1 VDGVFPGKRLNRY
14 SGSGAQ
20 RTTTD
25 FWSDD
30 NFDHTGLGF
39 IGGGVID
46 ARMEQKPIGTAR
58 AAAPSGARWGSEWK
72 AFLAQNAISMGSIG
86 TQLESLPYEDN
97 FLDLDPTAKDPFG
110 LPVLRV
116 TFGLHE
122 QEMLRHAF
130 IQTKATQWLE
140 EAGGTNPVVSFPA
153 TPIGVNSHAF
163 GGARM
168 GNDPDTSVVDKWSM
182 AHEVP
187 NLAILGGAVFPNSG
201 THNPTQTIEALAWR
215 TADHIVANW
224 KSLT

>member
-1 VDGVFPGKRLNRY
+1 MYGGVDGVFPGKRLNRY

-72 AFLAQNAISMGSIG
+72 AFLAQNAISIGSIG

-110 LPVLRV
+110 AAGAARHLRPARAGDAAPRV
-116 TFGLHE
+116 HPAQGDAVARGGGRHE
-122 QEMLRHAF
+122 LQRSA
-130 IQTKATQWLE
+130 
-140 EAGGTNPVVSFPA
+140 S
-153 TPIGVNSHAF
+153 
-163 GGARM
+163 RRRR
-168 GNDPDTSVVDKWSM
+168 
-182 AHEVP
+182 
-187 NLAILGGAVFPNSG
+187 SG
-201 THNPTQTIEALAWR
+201 
-215 TADHIVANW
+215 
-224 KSLT
+224 